1 MTLRRR
7 RMLATLLALALCLS
21 LLPMSA
27 LAAEADALGE
37 TGPEEAV
44 CTCTAPCTEGG
55 INTACPVCGAEGAA
69 PEDCG
74 QSLPQGSGE
83 AKTQPLANDG
93 ISLLADTTSAKYLD
107 EKGQEQ
113 TCPSATV
120 VTESDTSWG
129 SDDNAEHWY
138 VVNGDVTIGTRVTV
152 TGDVHL
158 ILVDGC
164 NLTVSG
170 GIDVSSGNSLNIYA
184 QSTEEGM
191 GKLTANAVWERA
203 AIGSEQSQAAGNI
216 TICGGNITAAGGESA
231 AIGNVNGEAGTVTI
245 YGGWVKATG
254 AYTDADSVSSWAEPA
269 MRWAVENGIITGVTE
284 STLVPQG
291 TATRAQCA
299 AMLMRFAEL

>member
-1 MTLRRR
+1 MKEKLGWILSLTLCFA
-7 RMLATLLALALCLS
+7 LIIAATLVTENA
-21 LLPMSA
+21 SA
-27 LAAEADALGE
+27 SVSYKDENGN
-37 TGPEEAV
+37 TQ
-44 CTCTAPCTEGG
+44 TCTNATAVTET
-55 INTACPVCGAEGAA
+55 NTAWG
-69 PEDCG
+69 D
-74 QSLPQGSGE
+74 
-83 AKTQPLANDG
+83 DG
-93 ISLLADTTSAKYLD
+93 NN
-107 EKGQEQ
+107 G
-113 TCPSATV
+113 
-120 VTESDTSWG
+120 
-129 SDDNAEHWY
+129 WY
-138 VVNGDVTIGTRVTV
+138 VVNGDVTISSRVTV

-158 ILVDGC
+158 ILADECTLNASQGI
-164 NLTVSG
+164 TVTG
-170 GIDVSSGNSLNIYA
+170 DNSLTIYA
-184 QSTEEGM
+184 QSAGEGM